1 MRLLKTT
8 LFRRSRQSRFRCVPA
23 AAGKRLV
30 IQMKMAT
37 GEASI
42 AEMRATAE
50 AAFDI
55 VLSPVLCAASVDRP
69 PLDAIRIVDNLF
81 AIGRSEAPFTD
92 YPSER
97 IARLSRRHAR
107 IFTEHGA
114 VYVADLGSKN
124 GTTVNGAAVRQT
136 PSRVRAGDK
145 LCFGGELCYR
155 VSFEPRARIVRA
167 ASASCGPGLLLTPER
182 DDLNLQPI
190 EVHAFPFL
198 VSKADDVFSRYKNQY
213 PHQVNYI
220 SRRHAHIFLKGRDL
234 YVEDLGSTNGTFVG
248 GKRLNESA
256 MPLVEGDLV
265 AFGSDHFVYRV
276 SLQKPLEVEP
286 TVTELFLNPAADDAA
301 DTDKTTF
308 VGAAHSFLD
317 IFCVDPA
324 LQREDEVNEAAQAAI
339 ANGTDSDNGVHQS
352 SRATSANGAANATVA
367 KGKSRRWR
375 LLASEIDN
383 AFTDGDC
390 IKVKRIAGWGGASF
404 ILLGTL
410 TAGLYFHGSS
420 ERELKNLLASGDYTS
435 AVVAAKSYL
444 TSHPADTK
452 VSALASEAL
461 LKAKVPGWLNSLEK
475 AQFDQADASL
485 AEMKSLSENNADA
498 ASLIGELQWVGDLE
512 RFVAAR
518 GGVDAP
524 IHMYADE
531 ARIGNLLQRWDDDAK
546 SHQRALDRIASYV
559 PVFAEPYAQA
569 LSHLRKLQSDDSV
582 YVAAIDRLNGTIR
595 TELAHDKPD
604 ALPPVLD
611 DYAQRYPRLAGLD
624 QVRADLREY
633 TALLNGALSRQ
644 LTPLLAM
651 LKTVHFSTPPFQAQF
666 WQLAANR
673 LPSADVIQRQ
683 NAVNSEWQHGDTQ
696 QALAGLQA
704 MPAGPWSDVLA
715 EELTHKRAL
724 LDQFDELQKTRGSK
738 DYDQRLLSFYASL
751 DPTADS
757 WFVQSV
763 QKDVA
768 AFHDKA
774 LARAQDMLLRAQSLW
789 KQYRASGPIGGTQRL
804 EAGISPGFRSEAHLL
819 SDAQTSARQGM
830 RIYTQ
835 LKADHP
841 ADFDRLL
848 ADIDAEADLQRRS
861 LTELR
866 MVLDPGLLKAKLSL
880 IGGGQS
886 EARQSP

>member
-1 MRLLKTT
+1 
-8 LFRRSRQSRFRCVPA
+8 
-23 AAGKRLV
+23 
-30 IQMKMAT
+30 MAT
-37 GEASI
+37 GEAPI

-50 AAFDI
+50 AAFDV
-55 VLSPVLCAASVDRP
+55 VLSPVVSAASAQRAA
-69 PLDAIRIVDNLF
+69 LDAIRIVDNLF

-92 YPSER
+92 YPTER

-107 IFTEHGA
+107 VFTEHGA

-124 GTTVNGAAVRQT
+124 GTTVNGVAVRQT
-136 PSRVRAGDK
+136 PSRVRAGDE

-155 VSFEPRARIVRA
+155 VSIEPRARIVAA
-167 ASASCGPGLLLTPER
+167 ASASSAPGLLLVPER
-182 DDLNLQPI
+182 GDLDLQPI

-198 VSKADDVFSRYKNQY
+198 VSKADEVFSRYKQRY

-220 SRRHAHIFLKGRDL
+220 SRRHAHIFLKGGDL

-248 GKRLNESA
+248 GKRLDESA

-265 AFGSDHFVYRV
+265 AFGGDHFVYRV
-276 SLQKPLEVEP
+276 SLQKPPEVEP
-286 TVTELFLNPAADDAA
+286 TVTQLFLSPAVDDAA
-301 DTDKTTF
+301 DADKTTF
-308 VGAAHSFLD
+308 VGAAHSFLE

-324 LQREDEVNEAAQAAI
+324 LQREDEVNEAAQPVTAQAP
-339 ANGTDSDNGVHQS
+339 G
-352 SRATSANGAANATVA
+352 ANGANSPNGLHKASHATGAAGAGNPTGA

-375 LLASEIDN
+375 LLASELGN
-383 AFTDGDC
+383 AFADGDR
-390 IKVKRIAGWGGASF
+390 IGVKRIAGWGAASVV
-404 ILLGTL
+404 LLG
-410 TAGLYFHGSS
+410 AVAVGLYLHGSS
-420 ERELKNLLASGDYTS
+420 ERELRNLLASGDYTS
-435 AVVAAKSYL
+435 AVVAAKGYL
-444 TSHPADTK
+444 SSHPTDTK

-461 LKAKVPGWLNSLEK
+461 LKAKLPGWLNALEK
-475 AQFDQADASL
+475 AQFDQADGLL

-498 ASLIGELQWVGDLE
+498 AALVGELQWVGDLE

-518 GGVDAP
+518 GGADAP
-524 IHMYADE
+524 IHMYVDE
-531 ARIGNLLQRWDDDAK
+531 PTINNLLQRWDDDAK

-569 LSHLRKLQSDDSV
+569 LSHLRKLESDDSV

-595 TELAHDKPD
+595 TELAHDKPE

-633 TALLNGALSRQ
+633 TALLNAALSRQ

-651 LKTVHFSTPPFQAQF
+651 LKSVHFSTPPFQSQF
-666 WQLAANR
+666 QQLTASR
-673 LPSADVIQRQ
+673 LPSTDVIHRQ
-683 NAVNSEWQHGDTQ
+683 DAVDAAWRLGDTQ
-696 QALAGLQA
+696 QALTGLQA

-715 EELTHKRAL
+715 EELTHKKAL
-724 LDQFDELQKTRGSK
+724 LDRFGELQKAHGSK
-738 DYDQRLLSFYASL
+738 DYDQRLLSFYSSL

-757 WFVQSV
+757 WFVQSI

-768 AFHDKA
+768 ALHDKA
-774 LARAQDMLLRAQSLW
+774 LARAQDLLLRAQSLW

-804 EAGISPGFRSEAHLL
+804 EAGISPGFRSEARLL

-880 IGGGQS
+880 IGGERS